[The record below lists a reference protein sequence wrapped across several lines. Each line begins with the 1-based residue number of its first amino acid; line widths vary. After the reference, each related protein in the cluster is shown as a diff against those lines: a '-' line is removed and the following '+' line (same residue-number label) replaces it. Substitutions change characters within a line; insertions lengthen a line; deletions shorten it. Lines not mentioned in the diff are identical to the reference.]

1 LAFDFYFYK
10 VNQNKFINIRL
21 KIFFGLIFGILLSI
35 KKITIM
41 KRILLLLAVVG
52 IITLS
57 GCEGDRGPQGPQ
69 GPMGESEV
77 FEVTTDFVPDID
89 PELSYR
95 SFFDLN
101 PVILPADNLLVYE
114 LAAVQNNL
122 DVWKLLPQIYTFS
135 DGGIAQYNFDFT
147 TNDFSIFLDANFD
160 RANLPAGW
168 VQNKTFRIVI
178 VPGYFS
184 RGGTPV
190 AYSDYHAVLKAYDID
205 DSNVKILTQKI
216 R

>member
-1 LAFDFYFYK
+1 
-10 VNQNKFINIRL
+10 
-21 KIFFGLIFGILLSI
+21 
-35 KKITIM
+35 M

-52 IITLS
+52 ITTLS
-57 GCEGDRGPQGPQ
+57 GCEGDPGPQGAP
-69 GPMGESEV
+69 GPESEV
-77 FEVTTDFVPDID
+77 FEVTTDFVPDAD
-89 PELSYR
+89 PEFSYR

-101 PVILPADNLLVYE
+101 PAIFASDNVLIYE

-122 DVWKLLPQIYTFS
+122 DVWKLLPQVYTFS

-147 TNDFSIFLDANFD
+147 TNDFSIFIDANFD
-160 RANLPAGW
+160 RSTLPAAW
-168 VQNKTFRIVI
+168 VDNKTFRIVI

-190 AYSDYHAVLKAYDID
+190 DYTDYNAVIEAYGID
-205 DSNVKILTQKI
+205 DSNVKKLTPKI